1 MAGVVREI
9 WRYPAK
15 SMLGD
20 RVERAEL
27 LGHGMVGDRMWA
39 VRDGVRGGIRGAKKI
54 SGLMRLSARYLV
66 EPDGSLPPPPIE
78 IRLPD
83 GTVTGSQQSDVD
95 ARLSDALG
103 HPVALEA
110 LRPAADVEH
119 FRRGRP
125 DSDDLLAELRG
136 IFGREDD
143 EPLPDMAGMPET
155 IFEHESPPGTYYDV
169 FPIHLITTSSLAH
182 LAALAPESNIDVR
195 RFRPSVVIDT
205 GDDPNDGWV
214 EQTWIG
220 RSLRVGTAELAVVMA
235 CPRCVMPTRA
245 VGELAED
252 RSVLRRIVRDANQN
266 FGVYATVVRPGT
278 IAVGQTV
285 RLGDGRATE

>member
-1 MAGVVREI
+1 
-9 WRYPAK
+9 
-15 SMLGD
+15 
-20 RVERAEL
+20 
-27 LGHGMVGDRMWA
+27 
-39 VRDGVRGGIRGAKKI
+39 
-54 SGLMRLSARYLV
+54 
-66 EPDGSLPPPPIE
+66 
-78 IRLPD
+78 
-83 GTVTGSQQSDVD
+83 
-95 ARLSDALG
+95 
-103 HPVALEA
+103 
-110 LRPAADVEH
+110 